1 MLLEL
6 NYAMPSHQ
14 PPKTV
19 EALNAL
25 VRERFP
31 GLSPEF
37 QRAARLLADHPEEIA
52 VSSMR
57 ALAARAEIQPP
68 TLVRFAQSLGFPGW
82 PAMREIFVASFRTRS
97 VPYASRA
104 KALQRGSAHDL
115 IAEVA
120 NAQKVDIDSTRM
132 QSSEALPRVAAL
144 LRRARTVHVAGFR
157 SSYAIAFGFA
167 YLYRLFRPSVS
178 LVGTEGATLEMQL
191 RAIAPGDVTV
201 VISFAPYSRE
211 ARLVAEAASRAKSKV
226 IAITDSAMAP
236 IALQADETVVFSV
249 TSPSF
254 FPSLVGGI
262 SVAES
267 LLAVIVSQE
276 GKDVVKRIEAAERQ
290 LFESGAYEEGIP

>member
-1 MLLEL
+1 MLPGL
-6 NYAMPSHQ
+6 NHAML
-14 PPKTV
+14 PKTV
-19 EALNAL
+19 EALNEV
-25 VRERFP
+25 VRGRFSS
-31 GLSPEF
+31 LSPEF
-37 QRAARLLADHPEEIA
+37 RRAARFLADHPEEIA

-57 ALAARAEIQPP
+57 SLAAAGKVQPA

-82 PAMREIFVASFRTRS
+82 PAMRELFVASFRTRS

-104 KALQRGSAHDL
+104 KALQRGGAADL
-115 IAEVA
+115 VKQVA
-120 NAQKVDIDSTRM
+120 DAQKLDIDATRL
-132 QSSEALPRVAAL
+132 QSAEALPRVAAM
-144 LRRARTVHVAGFR
+144 LRKARTVHVAGFR

-191 RAIAPGDVTV
+191 RAIAPGDATV
-201 VISFAPYSRE
+201 VVSFAPYSRE
-211 ARLVAEAASRAKSKV
+211 ARLVAQAASRAKSKV
-226 IAITDSAMAP
+226 IAVTDSAVAP
-236 IALQADETVVFSV
+236 IARLAHETVVFSV

-276 GKDVVKRIEAAERQ
+276 GQDVVKRIQAAQQR
-290 LFESGAYEEGIP
+290 LFESGAYEEGHP

>member
-1 MLLEL
+1 MLLE
-6 NYAMPSHQ
+6 AESESPRT
-14 PPKTV
+14 P
-19 EALNAL
+19 EALQAL
-25 VRERFP
+25 VRARFAT
-31 GLSPEF
+31 LSPGF
-37 QRAARLLADHPEEIA
+37 RRAVRFLADHPEEIA

-57 ALAARAEIQPP
+57 SLAGRAGIQPP

-82 PAMREIFVASFRTRS
+82 PAMRAIYVARFRTRS

-104 KALQRGSAHDL
+104 KALVRRAGAPDL
-115 IAEVA
+115 VAEVCA
-120 NAQKVDIDSTRM
+120 AQKLDIDATRL
-132 QSSEALPRVAAL
+132 QNAESLPRIAAL
-144 LRRARTVHVAGFR
+144 LRKARTVHVAGFR

-191 RAIAPGDVTV
+191 RAIAPGDATV
-201 VISFAPYSRE
+201 VVSFAPYSRE
-211 ARLVAEAASRAKSKV
+211 ARLVAQAASRAKSQV
-226 IAITDSAMAP
+226 IAVTDSAVAP
-236 IALQADETVVFSV
+236 IARLAHETVVFSV

-290 LFESGAYEEGIP
+290 LFESGAYEEGHP